1 MSRELRWSLFV
12 FVVIFLAFFGI
23 HSFILSDQGFSAS
36 HYFWVLL
43 LLLPGIFVVGIV
55 FLGNLLDKQR
65 RQEERLEH
73 LVREVLHEINLP
85 IATID
90 ANLEMLHRRIDEE
103 RARKR
108 LRRITAATRRLKR
121 LYRELAYELRREISP
136 VEREAFDLADLLEE
150 RVEHFRELGRNPLE
164 VESEATPVYADRIG
178 MEQVLDNLLENALK
192 YSEKNAPIHITLR
205 NGELTIRDEGIGMD
219 ENEILRVYERYYQSD
234 RQVRGEGIGLAIVKR
249 YCDDEGIGLRIVS
262 RKGEGTSIHLDLTKI
277 IRPERG

>member
-12 FVVIFLAFFGI
+12 FVVVFFAFFGI
-23 HSFILSDQGFSAS
+23 HYFILSDQGFSAS
-36 HYFWVLL
+36 HYLWALL
-43 LLLPGIFVVGIV
+43 LLLPGVLVVGIV

-90 ANLEMLHRRIDEE
+90 ANLEMLRRRIDEE
-103 RARKR
+103 KARKR

-121 LYRELAYELRREISP
+121 LYRELAYELRREIAP
-136 VEREAFDLADLLEE
+136 VEREAFDLAELLEE
-150 RVEHFRELGRNPLE
+150 RVEHFLELGRNLIE
-164 VESEATPVYADRIG
+164 IDSEATPVYADRIG

-192 YSEKNAPIHITLR
+192 YSEKNARIQIVLR
-205 NGELTIRDEGIGMD
+205 NGELMIRDEGIGMD

-234 RQVRGEGIGLAIVKR
+234 RQVRGEGIGLALVKR
-249 YCDDEGIGLRIVS
+249 YCDDERIALRIVS
-262 RKGEGTSIHLDLTKI
+262 KKGEGTSVHLGLKRI
-277 IRPERG
+277 LRSA

>member
-12 FVVIFLAFFGI
+12 FVVVFFAFFGI
-23 HSFILSDQGFSAS
+23 HYFILSDQGFSAS
-36 HYFWVLL
+36 HYLWALL
-43 LLLPGIFVVGIV
+43 LLLPGVLVVGIV

-90 ANLEMLHRRIDEE
+90 ANLEMLRRRIDEE
-103 RARKR
+103 KARKR

-121 LYRELAYELRREISP
+121 LYRELAYELRREIAP
-136 VEREAFDLADLLEE
+136 VEREDFDLAELLEE
-150 RVEHFRELGRNPLE
+150 RVEHFLELGRNPIE
-164 VESEATPVYADRIG
+164 IDSEATPVYADRIG

-192 YSEKNAPIHITLR
+192 YSEKNAPIQIVLR
-205 NGELTIRDEGIGMD
+205 NGELMIRDEGIGMD

-234 RQVRGEGIGLAIVKR
+234 RQVRGEGIGLALVKR
-249 YCDDEGIGLRIVS
+249 YCDDERIALRIVS
-262 RKGEGTSIHLDLTKI
+262 KKGEGTSVHLGLKRI
-277 IRPERG
+277 LRSA

>member
-12 FVVIFLAFFGI
+12 FVVVFFAFFGI
-23 HSFILSDQGFSAS
+23 HYFILSDQGFSAS
-36 HYFWVLL
+36 HYLWALL
-43 LLLPGIFVVGIV
+43 LLLPGVLVVGIV

-90 ANLEMLHRRIDEE
+90 ANLEMLRRRIDEE
-103 RARKR
+103 KARKR

-121 LYRELAYELRREISP
+121 LYRELAYELRREIAP
-136 VEREAFDLADLLEE
+136 VEREAFDLAELLEE
-150 RVEHFRELGRNPLE
+150 RVEHFLELGRNPIE
-164 VESEATPVYADRIG
+164 IDSEATPVYADRIG

-192 YSEKNAPIHITLR
+192 YSEKNARIQIVLR
-205 NGELTIRDEGIGMD
+205 NGELMIRDEGIGMD

-234 RQVRGEGIGLAIVKR
+234 RQVRGEGIGLALVKR
-249 YCDDEGIGLRIVS
+249 YCDDERIALRIVS
-262 RKGEGTSIHLDLTKI
+262 KKGEGTSVHLGLKRI
-277 IRPERG
+277 LRSA